1 MSTTQELVEMVR
13 EGKGR
18 LMIIDYSIF
27 VRGKP
32 IGKLPVGLELEISE
46 DRIELSVHS
55 VMRQMKKVERA
66 RYATAFHS
74 RRRSQVRISG
84 RIPGR
89 TEITVHFFQEKP
101 RAWRSES
108 KNGGEYVREIFH
120 VDHIEIDGESAP
132 VGGHFT
138 VSKGHIGG
146 PENAA
151 EAHAIIPGVTFSAKN
166 SSSQKTSKH
175 PFHQSPLST
184 DTLAALTGEID
195 GYKYCIE
202 TSNQDVVFSIKADD
216 AALVP
221 DPNTV
226 LASLMAGAAFTSGFQ
241 PWPFYFVTKIGR
253 KITKHILRSPSNVQ
267 TDWHTPLRRGNP
279 GDWKH
284 CSEMLSAMAKL
295 HSQGD
300 QESKTID
307 KLLWIARQPCRKH
320 VPIQVQLL
328 AACAVLEGFRK
339 PFDEEYETGTPKSNR
354 VKSKHKGTK
363 IDWSKIRFQEMF
375 KRADISWQKIGKQ
388 VSETWS
394 DYRNALAHGFLPRAD
409 QASLEDYNDMYIS
422 LVRISSAIQLYLLR
436 KAQYV
441 GPVSIITSTGKLA
454 YFHLK
459 ASDRVDLPK
468 VTPPSRDESP

>member
-1 MSTTQELVEMVR
+1 MVR

-18 LMIIDYSIF
+18 LMIIDYRIS

-46 DRIELSVHS
+46 GRMELSVHS
-55 VMRQMKKVERA
+55 MMRQMNNAERA

-84 RIPGR
+84 RIPGS
-89 TEITVHFFQEKP
+89 TEVTIHFFQEKP

-108 KNGGEYVREIFH
+108 KDGGQYVREIFH

-132 VGGHFT
+132 IAGHFT

-146 PENAA
+146 PENSV

-166 SSSQKTSKH
+166 SSSQKTSRH

-202 TSNQDVVFSIKADD
+202 TVNQDVVFSIKADD
-216 AALVP
+216 AARVP
-221 DPNTV
+221 DPDAA

-253 KITKHILRSPSNVQ
+253 KITKHMLRSPSNVQ

-284 CSEMLSAMAKL
+284 FPEMLSAIAKL

-307 KLLWIARQPCRKH
+307 KLLWIARQPCRKY

-339 PFDEEYETGTPKSNR
+339 PFDEEYADGTPKSNR
-354 VKSKHKGTK
+354 VKSKHKGVK
-363 IDWSKIRFQEMF
+363 INWSKIKFQEMF

-394 DYRNALAHGFLPRAD
+394 DYRNALAHGFMPRAD
-409 QASLEDYNDMYIS
+409 QASLEDYNDMYVS

-436 KAQYV
+436 KAKYV
-441 GPVSIITSTGKLA
+441 GPVSVISSKGNLVH
-454 YFHLK
+454 FHLK

-468 VTPPSRDESP
+468 VIPPSRDESP